1 MHECAVCLCIHM
13 CLCICIG
20 VCTACIY
27 VDERSIQSCPASLEG
42 SHSGQRAVRMILVMQ
57 LPSLS
62 SWVTTGLY
70 LPEFIVFLSSIRP
83 WLTFHHL
90 SPGLNPMNVPKF
102 ILRED
107 KSLGCMSTL
116 IHHVNNSCH
125 FSGWC
130 ATQWA
135 KWSWFSTHCSS
146 NLLYGTPRKSP
157 PVPGRELHA
166 WAFLWLFTEGQRHQ
180 WKATGDYSIPHSFLP
195 SLPPSLLHSPL
206 PGC

>member
-1 MHECAVCLCIHM
+1 MCGVFMYMCVNYVYVCAYMCTYVYTQVYYMHECAVCLCIHM

-70 LPEFIVFLSSIRP
+70 LPEFIVFLSSIRS

-107 KSLGCMSTL
+107 KRPGLHEHTYP
-116 IHHVNNSCH
+116 SC
-125 FSGWC
+125 
-130 ATQWA
+130 
-135 KWSWFSTHCSS
+135 
-146 NLLYGTPRKSP
+146 
-157 PVPGRELHA
+157 E
-166 WAFLWLFTEGQRHQ
+166 
-180 WKATGDYSIPHSFLP
+180 
-195 SLPPSLLHSPL
+195 
-206 PGC
+206 